1 MKSKDKNISSLFKEC
16 ECGCGNEIN
25 KFDKYGRLRRFVNGY
40 SMVSRTLSNITK
52 RKISEANIGEK
63 HPFYGKKH
71 TIETRRKMFESKV
84 DIDYLISLRKEC
96 DKKIREY

>member
-1 MKSKDKNISSLFKEC
+1 MKKILC

-63 HPFYGKKH
+63 HRFYGRNILLKQDEKC
-71 TIETRRKMFESKV
+71 
-84 DIDYLISLRKEC
+84 LNLR
-96 DKKIREY
+96 